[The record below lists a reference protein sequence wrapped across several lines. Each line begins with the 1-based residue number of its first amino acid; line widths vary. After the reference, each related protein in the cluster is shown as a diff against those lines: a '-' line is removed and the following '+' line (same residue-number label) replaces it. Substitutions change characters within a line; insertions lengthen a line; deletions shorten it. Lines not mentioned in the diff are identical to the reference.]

1 MAMKKLP
8 LCLPDHT
15 AAPSIERLLPSLRSV
30 VCRHSMPT
38 PNRFYNAFD
47 LETQAARP
55 SPEGEYRTAF
65 QIDRDRIIHTSAF
78 RRLQSKT
85 QVFLS
90 GEYDFYRT
98 RLTHSI
104 EVAQIGR
111 SICGWLQQ
119 DSNSLDADCFID
131 PDLVECACLSHDL
144 GHPPFGHTGERTLH
158 RLMRPYGGFEGN
170 AQTLRLLTQTLF
182 SERKQGIAPTRALLD
197 AVLKYKTLSS
207 ETPDAKNHYLY
218 DDQEPVLDFTL
229 GGEAFP
235 IELTPGD
242 ERNAF
247 RSIECQIMDWA
258 DDTAY
263 SLNDLADGIH
273 AGFITGTKL
282 EAWAEKNSLTGH
294 EAEQVI
300 FLIKAIKENR
310 VEGRLNRAIG
320 AFIRATSLQ
329 PTANFLSNQTQRHQ
343 WHLHI
348 DPEVKA
354 QANLNKRLAYEL
366 VFRSPQL
373 QQLDHKADFILT
385 RMFDVLQDRYIERRS
400 NPLHLLPADV
410 ETDIDRTE
418 EPAQRARLIC
428 DWIAS
433 MTDRFAFRT
442 YRRLFDADFG
452 SITDF
457 V

>member
-1 MAMKKLP
+1 
-8 LCLPDHT
+8 
-15 AAPSIERLLPSLRSV
+15 
-30 VCRHSMPT
+30 MPP

-47 LETQAARP
+47 TETLHERKAF
-55 SPEGEYRTAF
+55 EGEYRSAF
-65 QIDRDRIIHTSAF
+65 QIDRDRIIHSSAF

-111 SICGWLQQ
+111 SICGWLRQQ
-119 DSNSLDADCFID
+119 GGPLNDDAHID
-131 PDLVECACLSHDL
+131 PDLVESACLAHDL

-158 RLMRPYGGFEGN
+158 RLMQPYGGFEGN
-170 AQTLRLLTQTLF
+170 AQTLRILTHTLF
-182 SERKQGIAPTRALLD
+182 NESREGMEPTRALLD
-197 AVLKYKTLSS
+197 GVLKYKTLHH
-207 ETPDAKNHYLY
+207 EAGGAENHYLY
-218 DDQEPVLDFTL
+218 DDQAPWLHFTL
-229 GGEAFP
+229 GQQAFP
-235 IELTPGD
+235 PDLTPGKA
-242 ERNAF
+242 RNAF
-247 RSIECQIMDWA
+247 KSIECQIMDWA

-273 AGFITGTKL
+273 AGFITPPRL
-282 EAWAEKNSLTGH
+282 ERWAESQTLDPDAATHLAKLC
-294 EAEQVI
+294 A
-300 FLIKAIKENR
+300 AIHENR
-310 VEGRLNRAIG
+310 VERKMNSTIG
-320 AFIRATSLQ
+320 SYIRATALEPHS
-329 PTANFLSNQTQRHQ
+329 TFLSPLTQRHQ
-343 WHLHI
+343 FSLRIEPAMH
-348 DPEVKA
+348 A
-354 QANLNKRLAYEL
+354 QAALNKRIALDL

-373 QQLDHKADFILT
+373 QQIDHKADFILT
-385 RMFDVLQDRYIERRS
+385 RLFAVLQDRYIQPTGSR
-400 NPLHLLPADV
+400 LHLLPPDV
-410 ETDIDRTE
+410 EAAI
-418 EPAQRARLIC
+418 AQTAPEATAARARLVC

>member
-1 MAMKKLP
+1 MP
-8 LCLPDHT
+8 L
-15 AAPSIERLLPSLRSV
+15 A
-30 VCRHSMPT
+30 
-38 PNRFYNAFD
+38 NQFYSSFD
-47 LETQAARP
+47 LENLDGRV
-55 SPEGEYRTAF
+55 SPAGEYRSAF
-65 QIDRDRIIHTSAF
+65 QVDRDRIIHSSAF

-85 QVFLS
+85 QVFMS

-111 SICGWLQQ
+111 SICAWLQEG
-119 DSNSLDADCFID
+119 SPALDHECFID
-131 PDLVECACLSHDL
+131 PDLVESACLAHDL

-182 SERKQGIAPTRALLD
+182 SERKQGISPTRALLD
-197 AVLKYKTLSS
+197 AVLKYKTLLS
-207 ETPDAKNHYLY
+207 ELPQAKNHYLY
-218 DDQEPVLDFTL
+218 DDQESCLDFVL
-229 GGEAFP
+229 GSQAFP
-235 IELTPGD
+235 IELTPGS
-242 ERNAF
+242 ERNGF

-273 AGFITGTKL
+273 AGFINVARL
-282 EAWAEKNSLTGH
+282 EAWAEKQSLTPSA
-294 EAEQVI
+294 AEHVT
-300 FLIKAIKENR
+300 FLAKAIREQR
-310 VEGRLNRAIG
+310 VEGRLNRSIG
-320 AFIRATSLQ
+320 TFIRCARLE
-329 PTANFLSNQTQRHQ
+329 PTANFLSASSKRHQ
-343 WHLHI
+343 FRLHI
-348 DPEVKA
+348 DPEVQL
-354 QANLNKRLAYEL
+354 QAELNKRIALDL

-373 QQLDHKADFILT
+373 QQLDYKADHILT
-385 RMFDVLQDRYIERRS
+385 KMFEVLQDRYIERSSTR
-400 NPLHLLPADV
+400 LHLLPANV
-410 ETDIDRTE
+410 EQDIE
-418 EPAQRARLIC
+418 QAEHVAERARLVC

>member
-1 MAMKKLP
+1 
-8 LCLPDHT
+8 
-15 AAPSIERLLPSLRSV
+15 
-30 VCRHSMPT
+30 MPT

-47 LETQAARP
+47 LETQAPRP
-55 SPEGEYRTAF
+55 APSGEYRTAF
-65 QIDRDRIIHTSAF
+65 QIDRDRIIHTSSF

-119 DSNSLDADCFID
+119 NSPVLDAEHFID

-197 AVLKYKTLSS
+197 AVLKYKTLNS
-207 ETPDAKNHYLY
+207 ETPEAENHFLY

-235 IELTPGD
+235 IELTPGR

-282 EAWAEKNSLTGH
+282 EAWAETHSLTGLD
-294 EAEQVI
+294 ADQVT

-320 AFIRATSLQ
+320 SFIRATSLQ
-329 PTANFLSNQTQRHQ
+329 PTANFLSLHTQRHQ
-343 WHLHI
+343 WQLDI
-348 DPEVKA
+348 APEVKA
-354 QANLNKRLAYEL
+354 QASLNKRIAYDL

-385 RMFDVLQDRYIERRS
+385 RMFEVLSDRYIDKTTRPR
-400 NPLHLLPADV
+400 PLHLLPADV
-410 ETDIDRTE
+410 ETDIERTDAPE
-418 EPAQRARLIC
+418 QRARLVC